1 MAVEFV
7 SNVYLVDH
15 HKVIQCNIRDIT
27 RRKEAEQAQRQS
39 EIRYRSY
46 IEMTE
51 QLGWT
56 TDADGEVIEDI
67 LSWRKFTGDSNPAG
81 TTANRGMEKRV
92 NNKETL

>member
-56 TDADGEVIEDI
+56 TDADREVVEDI
-67 LSWRKFTGDSNPAG
+67 LSWRKFTGQSEEEVKGWGRLKALHPDDL
-81 TTANRGMEKRV
+81 E
-92 NNKETL
+92 